1 MGQFGVDGRHL
12 DGGWAQCGVSKVVIQ
27 ELHGMLELVCWWA
40 SCDHIGN
47 NICSCTIG
55 EVTVVMR
62 WWWTSR
68 MTGRCKRS
76 ERWSLGSGGRLKVLN
91 WNLHLFKLLEIKK
104 FWTQYPG
111 SVVPLAMFLRPVTI
125 LMTRIFQ
132 INWGIMLIRTE
143 GRVPKY
149 VASVAG

>member
-1 MGQFGVDGRHL
+1 
-12 DGGWAQCGVSKVVIQ
+12 
-27 ELHGMLELVCWWA
+27 
-40 SCDHIGN
+40 
-47 NICSCTIG
+47 
-55 EVTVVMR
+55 
-62 WWWTSR
+62 

-104 FWTQYPG
+104 KFWTQYPG

-132 INWGIMLIRTE
+132 IN
-143 GRVPKY
+143 
-149 VASVAG
+149 